1 MSINKDILHQLEVLI
16 RSRYSL
22 IFFNT
27 QEDERAETLLRLL
40 ADHMNL
46 PFFTWSLTKGLIRE
60 DLENKS
66 PVYNSQDIMI
76 GLGHI
81 ESSSLSAIYQF
92 KGLESSLSD
101 NKVVEKLKN
110 ISQNFTKKDA
120 AIIITGHSIE
130 IPELLKLHSAKI
142 SMPHPSI
149 EEYRELLHHI
159 IRDLRFTNNLSV
171 DLGPEQENQLLNNIK
186 GLTLTEAEK
195 ILTKV
200 MVVDNKLSKEDIR
213 EVIDAKKEIIEKE
226 GVLEY
231 YPVEE
236 SMDGIAGLDNLK
248 EWLGKRKNIITT
260 PNKAKEFGLDFPK
273 GILVLGVPGCGKSLC
288 AKAVAME
295 WGLPLLK
302 FDTANLY
309 NKYIGET
316 EKNLKKAI
324 ETSEKMSP
332 VILWIDEIEKAFSSV
347 SSDQDGGVSTR
358 IFGTFLSW
366 MQERKGDVF
375 IFATANDVS
384 KLPPEFLRKGR
395 FDEIFFVDLPD
406 MESRKKIFEIHLL
419 KRDKKPED
427 YDLETLSEITDG
439 FTGSEI
445 EQLIVSALYTAFSNE
460 KELNTEILT
469 EEVNNTLPI
478 SVTLAERI
486 SQLRNWA
493 AGRSVSAN

>member
-1 MSINKDILHQLEVLI
+1 MSANKDILHQLEVLI

-27 QEDERAETLLRLL
+27 QEEERAGSLLRLL
-40 ADHMNL
+40 ADHMNI
-46 PFFTWSLTKGLIRE
+46 PFFTWSLTKGLVRE
-60 DLENKS
+60 DIESKA
-66 PVYNSQDIMI
+66 PVYKSRDILLC
-76 GLGHI
+76 LGHI
-81 ESSSLSAIYQF
+81 ESSSYPAIYHF
-92 KGLESSLSD
+92 KSLESFLED
-101 NKVVEKLKN
+101 RKVVEKFKN
-110 ISQNFTKKDA
+110 ISADFTKKDA
-120 AIIITGHSIE
+120 ALIISGNSIE
-130 IPELLKLHSAKI
+130 IPEQLKLHSARVN
-142 SMPHPSI
+142 MPDPSV
-149 EEYRELLHHI
+149 EEYRQLLHHI
-159 IRDLRFTNNLSV
+159 IRDLKFTNNLSV
-171 DLGPEQENQLLNNIK
+171 DLTPEQETQLLNNIS

-200 MVVDNKLSKEDIR
+200 MVVDNMLSEDDIR
-213 EVIDAKKEIIEKE
+213 EVIDSKKEIIEKE

-231 YPVEE
+231 YPIEE
-236 SMDGIAGLDNLK
+236 SMQGIAGLENLK
-248 EWLGKRKNIITT
+248 DWLGKRKKIITS
-260 PNKAKEFGLDFPK
+260 PDSAKEFGLSFPR

-316 EKNLKKAI
+316 EKNLKRAI

-332 VILWIDEIEKAFSSV
+332 VVLWIDEIEKAFSSATAE
-347 SSDQDGGVSTR
+347 SDGGVSTR

-366 MQERKGDVF
+366 MQERESDVF

-406 MESRKKIFEIHLL
+406 RETRKRIFEIHLL
-419 KRDKKPED
+419 KRDKNPD
-427 YDLETLSEITDG
+427 GFDLDNLSEITGG

-445 EQLIVSALYTAFSNE
+445 EQLIVSVLFTAFSKGE
-460 KELNTEILT
+460 ELSTELLIEEAKNTT
-469 EEVNNTLPI
+469 PI
-478 SVTLAERI
+478 SVTMAERI
-486 SQLRNWA
+486 SELRNWA
-493 AGRSVSAN
+493 EGRTVKAN

>member
-1 MSINKDILHQLEVLI
+1 MSKNKDLLHELEVI
-16 RSRYSL
+16 IHSRYRL

-27 QEDERAETLLRLL
+27 SEEQRAKSLIRLL

-46 PFFTWSLTKGLIRE
+46 PFFTWSRSKGLVRE
-60 DLENKS
+60 DLEKKGA
-66 PVYNSQDIMI
+66 VYNSHDINI
-76 GLGHI
+76 ALSHI
-81 ESSSLSAIYQF
+81 ESSSFPAIYHF
-92 KGLESSLSD
+92 EGMTDYLED
-101 NKVVEKLKN
+101 RNIVEKFKN
-110 ISQNFTKKDA
+110 AALRLSKNDA
-120 AIIITGHSIE
+120 AIIITGLDLQIPDVLKPHSTMV
-130 IPELLKLHSAKI
+130 
-142 SMPHPSI
+142 SMPEPSL
-149 EEYRELLHHI
+149 EEYEGLLSHI
-159 IRDLRFTNNLSV
+159 IRDLILKNSLEIDIT
-171 DLGPEQENQLLNNIK
+171 PQEKTQLLNNIK

-213 EVIDAKKEIIEKE
+213 RVIDEKKVIIERD

-236 SMDGIAGLDNLK
+236 SMDSIAGLSNLK
-248 EWLGKRKNIITT
+248 EWLSKRKNIITN
-260 PNKAKEFGLDFPK
+260 PEEAKDFGLEFPK

-295 WGLPLLK
+295 WELPLLK

-316 EKNLKKAI
+316 EKNLKNAI
-324 ETSEKMSP
+324 STAEKMSP

-347 SSDQDGGVSTR
+347 SSDSDSGVSTR

-384 KLPPEFLRKGR
+384 ELPPEFLRKGR

-406 MESRKKIFEIHLL
+406 PESRKVIFEIHLN
-419 KRDKKPED
+419 KREKDPS
-427 YDLETLSEITDG
+427 YFDLDRLVELSKG
-439 FTGSEI
+439 FSGSEI
-445 EQLIVSALYTAFSNE
+445 EQVVVSSLYTAFSE
-460 KELNTEILT
+460 DKELTTETIADEISKTSPL
-469 EEVNNTLPI
+469 
-478 SVTLAERI
+478 SVTMAERVYSLREW
-486 SQLRNWA
+486 SQERT
-493 AGRSVSAN
+493 VSAH

>member
-1 MSINKDILHQLEVLI
+1 MSANNDILHQLDVLI
-16 RSRYSL
+16 RSRHSL

-27 QEDERAETLLRLL
+27 QEEDRAEALLRLL
-40 ADHMNL
+40 ADHMNI
-46 PFFTWSLTKGLIRE
+46 PFFTWSLNKGLVRE
-60 DLENKS
+60 DLEAKA
-66 PVYNSQDIMI
+66 PVYNSHEIMI
-76 GLGHI
+76 ALGHI
-81 ESSSLSAIYQF
+81 ESSSLPAIYHF
-92 KGLESSLSD
+92 KSLGSFLED
-101 NKVVEKLKN
+101 KKVVEKLKN
-110 ISQNFTKKDA
+110 ISLEFTKENGA
-120 AIIITGHSIE
+120 LIISGHCVD
-130 IPELLKLHSAKI
+130 IPETLKMHSAKI
-142 SMPHPSI
+142 DMPDPSI

-159 IRDLRFTNNLSV
+159 IRDLRFRDNLSV
-171 DLGPEQENQLLNNIK
+171 DLDSVQEIQLLNNIQ

-200 MVVDNKLSKEDIR
+200 MVVDNRLSKEDIF
-213 EVIDAKKEIIEKE
+213 EVIGAKKEILEKE

-231 YPVEE
+231 YPAEE
-236 SMDGIAGLDNLK
+236 SMEEIAGLENLK
-248 EWLGKRKNIITT
+248 DWLSKRKKIITN
-260 PNKAKEFGLDFPK
+260 PDKAKDFGLSFPK

-324 ETSEKMSP
+324 EISEKMSP
-332 VILWIDEIEKAFSSV
+332 VVLWIDEIEKAFSSV
-347 SSDQDGGVSTR
+347 SAGNDGGVSTR

-406 MESRKKIFEIHLL
+406 RETRKRILEIHLS
-419 KRDKKPED
+419 KRDKNPD
-427 YDLETLSEITDG
+427 NFDLELLSDLTDG
-439 FTGSEI
+439 FTGAEV
-445 EQLIVSALYTAFSNE
+445 EQLIVSVLFTAFS
-460 KELNTEILT
+460 KEEELSTELLA
-469 EEVNNTLPI
+469 EETKKTLPL
-478 SVTLAERI
+478 SVTMAERI
-486 SQLRNWA
+486 SELRNWA
-493 AGRSVSAN
+493 EGRSIQAN

>member
-1 MSINKDILHQLEVLI
+1 MANKDILHELDVLI

-22 IFFNT
+22 IFLDAKEEN
-27 QEDERAETLLRLL
+27 RAEVLLKLL
-40 ADHMNL
+40 ADHMNM
-46 PFFTWSLTKGLIRE
+46 PFFTWSLSKGLVRE
-60 DLENKS
+60 DLDS
-66 PVYNSQDIMI
+66 GAPVYNSQDIMI
-76 GLGHI
+76 ALGHI
-81 ESSSLSAIYQF
+81 ESSLFPAIYHF
-92 KGLESSLSD
+92 KNIEKQLKDE
-101 NKVVEKLKN
+101 NVAEKLKN
-110 ISQNFTKKDA
+110 ISNGFAKQDA
-120 AIIITGHSIE
+120 ALIMTGSSIE
-130 IPELLKLHSAKI
+130 IPEQLKLHSTVVH
-142 SMPHPSI
+142 MPDPTI
-149 EEYRELLHHI
+149 DEYRELLFHI
-159 IRDLRFTNNLSV
+159 VRDLRFKNNLEVELSTQ
-171 DLGPEQENQLLNNIK
+171 QESQLLNNIK

-195 ILTKV
+195 ILTKI
-200 MVVDNKLSKEDIR
+200 MIVDNKLSAEDIR
-213 EVIDAKKEIIEKE
+213 DIVGAKKEIIEKE

-236 SMDGIAGLDNLK
+236 SMDGIAGLANLK
-248 EWLGKRKNIITT
+248 EWLEKRKNIITK
-260 PNKAKEFGLDFPK
+260 PDDAKKFGLDFPK

-347 SSDQDGGVSTR
+347 SSDHDGGVSTR

-366 MQERKGDVF
+366 MQDRKGDVF

-395 FDEIFFVDLPD
+395 FDEIFFVDLPAA
-406 MESRKKIFEIHLL
+406 ESRKTIFEIHLQ
-419 KRDKKPED
+419 KREKDCSD
-427 YDLETLSEITDG
+427 FDLELLTTLTEG

-445 EQLIVSALYTAFSNE
+445 EQLVVSGLYTAFSSGC
-460 KELNTEILT
+460 ELTTDILIEEINKTAPL
-469 EEVNNTLPI
+469 
-478 SVTLAERI
+478 SVTMAERI
-486 SQLRNWA
+486 DNLRNWA
-493 AGRSVSAN
+493 EGRAVRAN